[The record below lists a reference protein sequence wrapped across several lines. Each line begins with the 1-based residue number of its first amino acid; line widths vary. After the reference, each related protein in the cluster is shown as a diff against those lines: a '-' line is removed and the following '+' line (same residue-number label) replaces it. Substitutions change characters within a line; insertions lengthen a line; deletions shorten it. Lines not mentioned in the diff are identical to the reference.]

1 MIRQLQA
8 AVLFLALAPLAQAAS
23 YTIDPNHSSCV
34 FKVGHLGIGKIYG
47 RFSQISGTFTTD
59 GEGTLTAASVNVK
72 TQTVDTTVTRRDDHL
87 KSADFL
93 NVAQF
98 PLMTFRTTNVLAQDS
113 GKYELTGDFTLHGVT
128 RSVTLEMEQ
137 TGRAADGSRVGSEGT
152 FTIKRTDF
160 GMANLL
166 DQAGDEIQILLA
178 FEGIKQ

>member
-1 MIRQLQA
+1 MFQYLKA
-8 AVLFLALAPLAQAAS
+8 TVLFLALTPFAQAAN
-23 YTIDPNHSSCV
+23 YTIDTNHSSCI
-34 FKVGHLGIGKIYG
+34 FKVGHMGIGKIYG
-47 RFSQISGTFTTD
+47 RFSQISGTFATD
-59 GEGTLTAASVNVK
+59 AEGTLTAASVDVK
-72 TQTVDTTVTRRDDHL
+72 TQTVDTAVTRRDDHL

-98 PLMTFRTTNVLAQDS
+98 PLMKFRSTGVTALDS

-137 TGRAADGSRVGSEGT
+137 IGRAADGSRIGSEGT

-160 GMANLL
+160 GMNNLL
-166 DQAGDEIQILLA
+166 QQAGDEIQILLA